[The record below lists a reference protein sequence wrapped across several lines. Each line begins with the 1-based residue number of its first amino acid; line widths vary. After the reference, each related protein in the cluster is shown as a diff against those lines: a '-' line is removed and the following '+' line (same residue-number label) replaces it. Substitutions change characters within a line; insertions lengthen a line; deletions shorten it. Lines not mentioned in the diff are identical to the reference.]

1 MTGRARRSTEK
12 GPLPAATS
20 LVPGSIA
27 DRASCLLTRL
37 GQVTFR
43 LQERAL
49 RPLGVRVRHFSVLQ
63 ALADLGPT
71 GQVDLGRHLRIDPAT
86 MAGTLDHLESLMAV
100 TRERDPSDRRR
111 YVVALTDDGAR
122 LLSRI
127 VERLVEVESVLE
139 AELGQPGLGEL
150 QASLDVLARS
160 RALAGALEGHDD

>member
-1 MTGRARRSTEK
+1 MTG
-12 GPLPAATS
+12 PAAESVDQPERPATPS

-86 MAGTLDHLESLMAV
+86 MAGTLEHLESLAAV
-100 TRERDPSDRRR
+100 ARERDPSDRRR
-111 YVVALTDDGAR
+111 YVVALTDEGAQLLDRIVAR
-122 LLSRI
+122 LVD
-127 VERLVEVESVLE
+127 VEAVLE
-139 AELGQPGLGEL
+139 AELGRSGLGEL
-150 QASLDVLARS
+150 QASLDSLARS
-160 RALAGALEGHDD
+160 RALTAALEAPEE